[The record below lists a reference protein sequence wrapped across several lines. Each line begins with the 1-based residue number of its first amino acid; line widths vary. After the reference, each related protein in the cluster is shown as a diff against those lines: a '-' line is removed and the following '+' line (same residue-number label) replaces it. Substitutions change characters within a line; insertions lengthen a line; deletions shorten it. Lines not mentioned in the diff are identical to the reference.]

1 MSEPDAKE
9 LAKGDYP
16 VGYCRPPEHS
26 RFKKGKSGNPRGRPK
41 APHNLKSELMGIAL
55 KQVSIRDGDTELQ
68 VSLLAANL
76 MRHGVKGAKG
86 DARSSSLF
94 FNQLIKMGLLD
105 SANDA
110 DKAAQKSSAALN
122 AAASKARPLGDV
134 VLEHIDLGLLSRE
147 EQIELSRLA
156 AVIDLGGDIL
166 ALGTDDFE
174 RLKQLVEKGRGK
186 DITPQ

>member
-1 MSEPDAKE
+1 MSEPEAKE
-9 LAKGDYP
+9 LAKGDYA
-16 VGYCRPPEHS
+16 VGYCRPPEHG

-41 APHNLKSELMGIAL
+41 GRHNLKSELMGIAL
-55 KQVSIRDGDTELQ
+55 KQVSIRDGDTESQ

-76 MRHGVKGAKG
+76 MTHGVKGAKG

-105 SANDA
+105 PADDA
-110 DKAAQKSSAALN
+110 DNAAQISGAALI
-122 AAASKARPLGDV
+122 AAANKPGDV
-134 VLEHIDLGLLSRE
+134 LLENIDLNLLSRE

-174 RLKQLVEKGRGK
+174 RLKHLVEKGRGK